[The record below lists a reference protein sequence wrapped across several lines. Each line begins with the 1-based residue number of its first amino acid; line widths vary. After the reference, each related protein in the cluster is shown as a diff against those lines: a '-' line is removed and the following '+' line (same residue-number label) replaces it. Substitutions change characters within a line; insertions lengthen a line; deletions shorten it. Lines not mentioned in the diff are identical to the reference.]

1 MSVVIETTIGDVIV
15 DLYTAERPRCS
26 MNFLKL
32 CKMKFYN
39 LNLLFS
45 VERNFIAQTG
55 DPTGTGKGGD
65 SIYKTMYG
73 DQARFFEGEKLPVIK
88 HEKLGLISMVSCGSH
103 LYGSQFFLTL
113 GEHLDSLDGEHIVF
127 GEVVEGMDILLKLNQ
142 TLVDDNNR
150 PYQDIR
156 ITHTVVLEDPY
167 PDAEELTFPDES
179 PRPTR
184 EILESDYIAA
194 DEDVDDTDG
203 KSMEEIQEEIAAKE
217 AKARAT
223 ILEMVGDLKE
233 ADEAPPENVVFVC
246 KLNPVT
252 TSEDLEIIF
261 SRFGKIKSCEVIIDR
276 ITGNSLQYAFIEFE
290 EQKSCEDAY
299 FKMDNVLID
308 DRRIHV
314 DFSQSVSKIKWRGKG
329 KGVDLFDD
337 SGQKIQDKG
346 NKKPYNPEKEFNGRD
361 KERGKF
367 PNRNRGHGRDYNSR
381 DSRQHVKGSDRQW
394 EKEGK
399 QDGYRNYHQNDR
411 GRRDYQADRQ
421 RDRYDNRRY
430 NRDESD
436 RGRENYNRD
445 DRERQ
450 RDRSDL
456 GRHNRD
462 YADYRPN
469 NQRTNNE
476 RDVRKT
482 EGNEKERKRTHSSSN
497 DTAGEI
503 PSDEDA
509 RDKMRKELKKS
520 LKKKKK
526 KNKKKSDSESDEDS
540 SEKESK
546 KKKAKKSKKK
556 KKKSVSS
563 ESDSNSD
570 SEPLKKKKKSKKRK
584 KKKSHSES
592 ESSD

>member
-1 MSVVIETTIGDVIV
+1 MSVVIETTIGDVTV
-15 DLYTAERPRCS
+15 DLYTTERPRCS

-32 CKMKFYN
+32 CKMKYYN
-39 LNLLFS
+39 LNLLYS

-55 DPTGTGKGGD
+55 DPTGTGKGGE

-103 LYGSQFFLTL
+103 LFGSQFFLTL

-156 ITHTVVLEDPY
+156 ITHTVILEDPY

-203 KSMEEIQEEIAAKE
+203 KTMEEIQEEIAAKE

-223 ILEMVGDLKE
+223 ILEMVGDLKD
-233 ADEAPPENVVFVC
+233 ADDAPPENVIFVC

-329 KGVDLFDD
+329 KGVDLYDD

-346 NKKPYNPEKEFNGRD
+346 NKKPYNPEREFNGRD
-361 KERGKF
+361 KERGKA
-367 PNRNRGHGRDYNSR
+367 PDHSRGHDRDYNSR
-381 DSRQHVKGSDRQW
+381 DSRQHFKSSNRPW
-394 EKEGK
+394 EKERK
-399 QDGYRNYHQNDR
+399 QDGYR
-411 GRRDYQADRQ
+411 DYQQNERGHRDSQTERQ
-421 RDRYDNRRY
+421 RERYDNRRY
-430 NRDESD
+430 NRDETD
-436 RGRENYNRD
+436 RSRD
-445 DRERQ
+445 DRNWQ
-450 RDRSDL
+450 RDRLDM
-456 GRHNRD
+456 GRYNRHYVD
-462 YADYRPN
+462 NRSN

-476 RDVRKT
+476 TVYRKM
-482 EGNEKERKRTHSSSN
+482 EGNEKERKRTHSSS
-497 DTAGEI
+497 DDSAGGI
-503 PSDEDA
+503 PSDEEA
-509 RDKMRKELKKS
+509 REKMRKELKKS

-526 KNKKKSDSESDEDS
+526 KNKNKSDSDSDEDS

-556 KKKSVSS
+556 KKKSISSDS
-563 ESDSNSD
+563 ESDS
-570 SEPLKKKKKSKKRK
+570 EPIKKKKKSKKK
-584 KKKSHSES
+584 KKKKNHSES